1 MDVIFQTPQWVAPLQ
16 PPPPP
21 PPNKKHSELYPVST
35 ADLYHSPDPLARMHA
50 PLSPKSGSAP
60 DSERFRFQ
68 QYRLGYSS
76 TRRLQEQQIENRE
89 QARRS
94 DFN

>member
-1 MDVIFQTPQWVAPLQ
+1 MVVIFHTPPEPQWVAPLQ
-16 PPPPP
+16 PPPP
-21 PPNKKHSELYPVST
+21 NKQNSGHYPVST

-68 QYRLGYSS
+68 QYRLVYSS
-76 TRRLQEQQIENRE
+76 TR
-89 QARRS
+89 
-94 DFN
+94 